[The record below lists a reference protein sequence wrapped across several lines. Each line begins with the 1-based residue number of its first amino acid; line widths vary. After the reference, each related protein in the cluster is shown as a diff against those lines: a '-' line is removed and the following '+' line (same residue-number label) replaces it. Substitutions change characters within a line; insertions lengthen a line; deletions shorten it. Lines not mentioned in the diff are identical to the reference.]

1 MRRQIVSSKLTTRYR
16 ATIPKKI
23 RRMLDLRPGDSVI
36 FEVTGNETVVLRKA
50 TAVVSGF
57 ARVLESALVSEWLSE
72 NDEKAYGNL

>member
-1 MRRQIVSSKLTTRYR
+1 
-16 ATIPKKI
+16 
-23 RRMLDLRPGDSVI
+23 MLDLRPGDSVI